1 MARYEEAA
9 AAVPDSFVHL
19 HTHTEYS
26 MLDGASRVSGLM
38 RRAAEQGMPALAI
51 TDHGN
56 MFGAI
61 DFYKAGLEHGVKP
74 IIGCEAYVAPD
85 SRFAKGARGPRGGNG
100 GARKEPYYHLG
111 LLAETQQG
119 YRNLM
124 KLVSRAYLEGYWY
137 KPRADR
143 ELLAEHAD
151 GLICLS
157 GCLGGEVNQLLL
169 AGRRDDAVAAAAFYR
184 DVFGPDRYFIEL
196 QDHGIPEQAQ
206 TNGELIRIAAELS
219 LPLVVTNDSHYTD
232 QADATAHDALLCIQT
247 GSQMSDPDRFKFSGD
262 QFYVK
267 SPAEMHALFA
277 DHPETWRN
285 TLDIGERCNVEIAFG
300 TNHLPRFDCPDGM
313 TEAAYL
319 RQLVFDG
326 ARRRY
331 RRDGRAATGDRGAGH
346 SEAGDRE
353 DGDLRAGDREAGIPD
368 EVRRRLHYELA
379 VIEQMG
385 FPAYFL
391 IVADLCQYARSVGI
405 RVGPGRGSAAGCAV
419 AYCAG
424 ITDLDPIAH
433 GLIFERFLNPER
445 VSMPD
450 IDMDFDERR
459 RGEMIRYAR
468 ERYGD
473 DRVAQIVTFSTIK
486 AKQAVKDAA
495 RVLGYPFGFGDRL
508 TKMMPAPVMGK
519 DFPLAKAREMSSE
532 LRTAWETEPEAKK
545 VLDTALSL
553 EGLRRQHSIHAAGVV
568 IGAGP
573 ITEHSPVLRVEADGE
588 IVTQYDGGMV
598 EAIGLLKMDFL
609 GLRNLTVITDALS
622 HIETTTGERIVIE
635 EVPLDDPVTYKMLA
649 HGDTGGVFQLDS
661 PGMTA
666 LCRQLQPDRFDDIVA
681 LLALYRPGP
690 MSARLHTSY
699 CERKHGREKVSY
711 AHPDLAE
718 ILEPT
723 YGILVYQE
731 QVLEIAKV
739 IAGFTLGQADLLR
752 RAIGK
757 KKPAEMEAQ
766 RSKFLDGVVAEGYQA
781 KLGTDLWNLIEGFAD
796 YAFNKSHSAGYGLVS
811 YQTAWLRANYPVEY
825 MAALLT
831 SVKNNKDRL
840 PLYLHSCRTMGIT
853 VLPPDVNSSEVDFA
867 PLREGA
873 VGGGQQQ
880 IRFGLSAVRNVG
892 ELVVEAIIAART
904 RHGAF
909 TDFADFAGKVDG
921 PVLNRRTLESLVK
934 AGAFESLSTSQRPH
948 PRKGLLQ
955 VFEAIVEQAIAT
967 KRAEAEGQFSLFDSF
982 AGAAEPVAGLV
993 DAVVIPDV
1001 EYERAEK
1008 LAAEREMLGLY
1019 VSDHPLL
1026 GLERLLTQISPRS
1039 IPQTLAAANGGSL
1052 TLAGI
1057 FTGKTRKF
1065 TRKGEPYATGTLED
1079 LEGGVEIIC
1088 FPAVYN
1094 QSDELLA
1101 EDAVLCVKGRL
1112 DNGDTPKVIVSEVS
1126 APDLSD
1132 ATGAPLVL
1140 TLAPQQCTP
1149 EIVTPLKALLAEHR
1163 GVVAVH
1169 LRLCNAA
1176 GRITTLRLDDGL
1188 CVSRTPDLYAELKGL
1203 LGATAVS

>member
-1 MARYEEAA
+1 M
-9 AAVPDSFVHL
+9 PDSFVHL

-26 MLDGASRVSGLM
+26 MLDGASRVQGLL

-74 IIGCEAYVAPD
+74 IIGCEAYVAPG
-85 SRFAKGARGPRGGNG
+85 SRFTKGARGPKGGTAG
-100 GARKEPYYHLG
+100 GRKEPYYHLG

-124 KLVSRAYLEGYWY
+124 QLVSRAYLEGYWY

-184 DVFGPDRYFIEL
+184 DVFGPDRYYIEL
-196 QDHGIPEQAQ
+196 QDHGIPEQAR

-219 LPLVVTNDSHYTD
+219 LPLVVTNDSHYTE

-247 GSQMSDPDRFKFSGD
+247 GSQMSDPNRLKFSGD

-267 SPAEMHALFA
+267 SAAQMQALFA
-277 DHPETWRN
+277 DHPQTWRN
-285 TLDIGERCNVEIAFG
+285 TLEIGERCNVEITFG

-319 RQLVFDG
+319 RQQVFAG
-326 ARRRY
+326 AERRY
-331 RRDGRAATGDRGAGH
+331 GLPLIREVADRL
-346 SEAGDRE
+346 D
-353 DGDLRAGDREAGIPD
+353 
-368 EVRRRLHYELA
+368 YELS

-391 IVADLCQYARSVGI
+391 IVADLCAYARSEGI

-468 ERYGD
+468 ERYGE

-519 DFPLAKAREMSSE
+519 DFPLAKARELSSE
-532 LRTAWETEPEAKK
+532 LATAWETEPEAKK

-573 ITEHSPVLRVEADGE
+573 ITEHTPVLRVDAEGE

-622 HIETTTGERIVIE
+622 HIAATTGERIVIE
-635 EVPLDDPVTYKMLA
+635 EVPLDDPLTYKMLA
-649 HGDTGGVFQLDS
+649 EGDTDGVFQLDS

-681 LLALYRPGP
+681 LNALYRPGP
-690 MSARLHTSY
+690 MSARLHIGY
-699 CERKHGREKVSY
+699 CERKHGREKISY
-711 AHPDLAE
+711 PHPDLAE

-766 RSKFLDGVVAEGYQA
+766 RSNFLDGAVAKGYQA

-796 YAFNKSHSAGYGLVS
+796 YGFNKSHAAGYGLIS
-811 YQTAWLRANYPVEY
+811 YQTAWLKANFPVEY

-867 PLREGA
+867 PLRQGA
-873 VGGGQQQ
+873 DEGGQQQ

-904 RHGAF
+904 HHGAF
-909 TDFADFAGKVDG
+909 TDFADFARKVDG

-934 AGAFESLSTSQRPH
+934 AGAFESLSTPQQPH

-982 AGAAEPVAGLV
+982 AGPAEPVARLV
-993 DAVVIPDV
+993 EAVVIPDV
-1001 EYERAEK
+1001 EYDRAEK

-1026 GLERLLTQISPRS
+1026 GLERLLQDISPRS
-1039 IPQTLAAANGGSL
+1039 IPQTLAGANGAPL

-1094 QSDELLA
+1094 QSDELLT

-1140 TLAPQQCTP
+1140 TLVPQQCTP
-1149 EIVTPLKALLAEHR
+1149 EVVTSLKALLAEHR

-1169 LRLCNAA
+1169 LRLRNAS
-1176 GRITTLRLDDGL
+1176 GRTTTLRLDDGL
-1188 CVSRTPDLYAELKGL
+1188 CVRRTPDLYAELKGL

>member
-1 MARYEEAA
+1 M
-9 AAVPDSFVHL
+9 PDSFVHL

-26 MLDGASRVSGLM
+26 MLDGASRVQGLL

-74 IIGCEAYVAPD
+74 IIGCEAYVAPG
-85 SRFAKGARGPRGGNG
+85 SRFTKGARGPKGGTAG
-100 GARKEPYYHLG
+100 GRKEPYYHLG

-124 KLVSRAYLEGYWY
+124 QLVSRAYLEGYWY

-196 QDHGIPEQAQ
+196 QDHGIPEQAR

-219 LPLVVTNDSHYTD
+219 LPLVVTNDSHYTE

-247 GSQMSDPDRFKFSGD
+247 GSQMSDPNRLKFSGD

-267 SPAEMHALFA
+267 SAAQMQALFA
-277 DHPETWRN
+277 DHPQTWRN
-285 TLDIGERCNVEIAFG
+285 TLEIGERCNVEITFG

-319 RQLVFDG
+319 RQQVFAG
-326 ARRRY
+326 AERRY
-331 RRDGRAATGDRGAGH
+331 GLPLIREVADRL
-346 SEAGDRE
+346 D
-353 DGDLRAGDREAGIPD
+353 
-368 EVRRRLHYELA
+368 YELS

-391 IVADLCQYARSVGI
+391 IVADLCAYARSEGI

-468 ERYGD
+468 ERYGE

-519 DFPLAKAREMSSE
+519 DFPLAKARELSSE
-532 LRTAWETEPEAKK
+532 LATAWETEPEAKK

-573 ITEHSPVLRVEADGE
+573 ITEHTPVLRVDAEGE

-622 HIETTTGERIVIE
+622 HIAATTGERIVIE
-635 EVPLDDPVTYKMLA
+635 EVPLDDPLTYKMLA
-649 HGDTGGVFQLDS
+649 EGDTDGVFQLDS

-681 LLALYRPGP
+681 LNALYRPGP
-690 MSARLHTSY
+690 MSARLHIGY
-699 CERKHGREKVSY
+699 CERKHGREKISY
-711 AHPDLAE
+711 PHPDLAE

-766 RSKFLDGVVAEGYQA
+766 RSNFLDGAVAKGYQA

-796 YAFNKSHSAGYGLVS
+796 YGFNKSHAAGYGLIS
-811 YQTAWLRANYPVEY
+811 YQTAWLKANFPVEY

-867 PLREGA
+867 PLRQGA
-873 VGGGQQQ
+873 DEGGQQQ

-904 RHGAF
+904 HHGAF
-909 TDFADFAGKVDG
+909 TDFADFARKVDG

-934 AGAFESLSTSQRPH
+934 AGAFESLSTPQQPH

-982 AGAAEPVAGLV
+982 AGPAEPVARLV
-993 DAVVIPDV
+993 EAVVIPDV
-1001 EYERAEK
+1001 EYDRAEK

-1026 GLERLLTQISPRS
+1026 GLERLLQDISPRS
-1039 IPQTLAAANGGSL
+1039 IPQTLAGANGAPL

-1094 QSDELLA
+1094 QSDELLT

-1140 TLAPQQCTP
+1140 TLVPQQCTP
-1149 EIVTPLKALLAEHR
+1149 EVVTSLKALLAEHR

-1169 LRLCNAA
+1169 LRLRNAS
-1176 GRITTLRLDDGL
+1176 GRTTTLRLDDGL
-1188 CVSRTPDLYAELKGL
+1188 CVRRTPDLYAELKGL

>member
-1 MARYEEAA
+1 
-9 AAVPDSFVHL
+9 
-19 HTHTEYS
+19 
-26 MLDGASRVSGLM
+26 MLDGASRVQGLL

-74 IIGCEAYVAPD
+74 IIGCEAYVAPG
-85 SRFAKGARGPRGGNG
+85 SRFTKGARGPKGGTAG
-100 GARKEPYYHLG
+100 GRKEPYYHLG

-124 KLVSRAYLEGYWY
+124 QLVSRAYLEGYWY

-196 QDHGIPEQAQ
+196 QDHGIPEQAR

-219 LPLVVTNDSHYTD
+219 LPLVVTNDSHYTE

-247 GSQMSDPDRFKFSGD
+247 GSQMSDPNRLKFSGD

-267 SPAEMHALFA
+267 SAAQMQALFA
-277 DHPETWRN
+277 DHPQTWRN
-285 TLDIGERCNVEIAFG
+285 TLEIGERCNVEITFG

-319 RQLVFDG
+319 RQQVFAG
-326 ARRRY
+326 AERRY
-331 RRDGRAATGDRGAGH
+331 GLPLIREVADRL
-346 SEAGDRE
+346 D
-353 DGDLRAGDREAGIPD
+353 
-368 EVRRRLHYELA
+368 YELS

-391 IVADLCQYARSVGI
+391 IVADLCAYARSEGI

-468 ERYGD
+468 ERYGE

-519 DFPLAKAREMSSE
+519 DFPLAKARELSSE
-532 LRTAWETEPEAKK
+532 LATAWETEPEAKK

-573 ITEHSPVLRVEADGE
+573 ITEHTPVLRVDAEGE

-622 HIETTTGERIVIE
+622 HIAATTGERIVIE
-635 EVPLDDPVTYKMLA
+635 EVPLDDPLTYKMLA
-649 HGDTGGVFQLDS
+649 EGDTDGVFQLDS

-681 LLALYRPGP
+681 LNALYRPGP
-690 MSARLHTSY
+690 MSARLHIGY
-699 CERKHGREKVSY
+699 CERKHGREKISY
-711 AHPDLAE
+711 PHPDLAE

-766 RSKFLDGVVAEGYQA
+766 RSNFLDGAVAKGYQA

-796 YAFNKSHSAGYGLVS
+796 YGFNKSHAAGYGLIS
-811 YQTAWLRANYPVEY
+811 YQTAWLKANFPVEY

-867 PLREGA
+867 PLRQGA
-873 VGGGQQQ
+873 DEGGQQQ

-904 RHGAF
+904 HHGAF
-909 TDFADFAGKVDG
+909 TDFADFARKVDG

-934 AGAFESLSTSQRPH
+934 AGAFESLSTPQQPH

-982 AGAAEPVAGLV
+982 AGPAEPVARLV
-993 DAVVIPDV
+993 EAVVIPDV
-1001 EYERAEK
+1001 EYDRAEK

-1026 GLERLLTQISPRS
+1026 GLERLLQDISPRS
-1039 IPQTLAAANGGSL
+1039 IPQTLAGANGAPL

-1094 QSDELLA
+1094 QSDELLT

-1140 TLAPQQCTP
+1140 TLVPQQCTP
-1149 EIVTPLKALLAEHR
+1149 EVVTSLKALLAEHR

-1169 LRLCNAA
+1169 LRLRNAS
-1176 GRITTLRLDDGL
+1176 GRTTTLRLDDGL
-1188 CVSRTPDLYAELKGL
+1188 CVRRTPDLYAELKGL

>member
-1 MARYEEAA
+1 
-9 AAVPDSFVHL
+9 
-19 HTHTEYS
+19 
-26 MLDGASRVSGLM
+26 MLDGASRVQGLL

-74 IIGCEAYVAPD
+74 IIGCEAYVAPG
-85 SRFAKGARGPRGGNG
+85 SRFTKGARGPKAGTAGG
-100 GARKEPYYHLG
+100 RKEPYYHLG

-124 KLVSRAYLEGYWY
+124 QLVSRAYLEGYWY

-184 DVFGPDRYFIEL
+184 DVFGPDRYYIEL

-206 TNGELIRIAAELS
+206 TNGELIRIAGELS
-219 LPLVVTNDSHYTD
+219 LPLVVTNDSHYTE

-247 GSQMSDPDRFKFSGD
+247 GSQMSDPNRLKFSGD

-267 SPAEMHALFA
+267 SAAQMQALFA
-277 DHPETWRN
+277 DHPQTWRN
-285 TLDIGERCNVEIAFG
+285 TLEIGERCNVEITFG

-319 RQLVFDG
+319 RQQVFAG
-326 ARRRY
+326 AERRY
-331 RRDGRAATGDRGAGH
+331 GLPLIREVADRL
-346 SEAGDRE
+346 D
-353 DGDLRAGDREAGIPD
+353 
-368 EVRRRLHYELA
+368 YELS

-391 IVADLCQYARSVGI
+391 IVADLCAYARSEGI

-468 ERYGD
+468 ERYGE

-519 DFPLAKAREMSSE
+519 DFPLAKARELSSE
-532 LRTAWETEPEAKK
+532 LATAWETEPEAKK

-573 ITEHSPVLRVEADGE
+573 ITEHTPVLRVDAEGE

-622 HIETTTGERIVIE
+622 HIAATTGERIVIE
-635 EVPLDDPVTYKMLA
+635 EVPLDDPLTYKMLA
-649 HGDTGGVFQLDS
+649 EGDTDGVFQLDS

-681 LLALYRPGP
+681 LNALYRPGP
-690 MSARLHTSY
+690 MSARLHIGY
-699 CERKHGREKVSY
+699 CERKHGREKISY
-711 AHPDLAE
+711 PHPDLAE

-766 RSKFLDGVVAEGYQA
+766 RSNFLDGAVAKGYQA

-796 YAFNKSHSAGYGLVS
+796 YGFNKSHAAGYGLIS
-811 YQTAWLRANYPVEY
+811 YQTAWLKANFPVEY

-867 PLREGA
+867 PLRQGA
-873 VGGGQQQ
+873 DEGGQQQ

-904 RHGAF
+904 HHGAF
-909 TDFADFAGKVDG
+909 TDFADFARKVDG

-934 AGAFESLSTSQRPH
+934 AGAFESLSTPQQPH

-982 AGAAEPVAGLV
+982 AGPAEPVARLV
-993 DAVVIPDV
+993 EAVVIPDV
-1001 EYERAEK
+1001 EYDRAEK

-1026 GLERLLTQISPRS
+1026 GLERLLQDISPRS
-1039 IPQTLAAANGGSL
+1039 IPQTLAGANGAPL

-1094 QSDELLA
+1094 QSDELLT

-1140 TLAPQQCTP
+1140 TLVPQQCTP
-1149 EIVTPLKALLAEHR
+1149 EVVTSLKALLAEHR

-1169 LRLCNAA
+1169 LRLRNAS
-1176 GRITTLRLDDGL
+1176 GRTTTLRLDDGL
-1188 CVSRTPDLYAELKGL
+1188 CVRRTPDLYAELKGL